1 MAHSQRTGSNGVFL
15 QQGVGVQRG
24 LVLPGAKRVFDGRA
38 GSNAKVHITVMV
50 LSFLS
55 LCHAF

>member
-1 MAHSQRTGSNGVFL
+1 MH
-15 QQGVGVQRG
+15 RG

-50 LSFLS
+50 LSFYFLS
-55 LCHAF
+55 LCQTF